1 MKTIGIIGFGNIN
14 QEVVR
19 QAVASKKIEIK
30 WILDR
35 SPSKKAKKEVRK
47 EIEQSLGK
55 KLRFVKSKEKL
66 HPETDKVDVIVE
78 ATGAIDAIEYLRY
91 KRNELKWGNEVL
103 FVTANKAMVA
113 NHLPEFF
120 GSNNNDVRIEAA
132 VAAGLPLIK
141 SLSEHIASD
150 EVQGMVGILN
160 GTTNFM
166 LDEMEK
172 SIYDS
177 RNQTYDMVLDESVQ
191 RGYAE
196 PGGAGDVDG
205 QDAAYKLQI
214 LSRIA
219 FRTDASPSADLIRGI
234 DDNKNFDRVRS
245 VDFIYANKYLEST
258 IKLVAIA
265 QTSSK
270 VEPFFLV
277 YPMLVPDYSN
287 IANIEGPDNY
297 IGIYSK
303 YLVYTDMQG
312 KGAGPEPTACAMLA
326 DVFSHKNCADN
337 SDEKQL
343 ITAFRNSD
351 EIYFSRWMV
360 RGSCYDRPGVL
371 AHIFQHF
378 ETKGINIDEVFQL
391 QIGEIGRKWTAEELD
406 FGNEQD
412 KILPFAFTTT
422 KASLGTLQEALSTL
436 PLDKKNAKG
445 QKIFPNTKKLFAF
458 YPVLE
463 RKLDAGGLQKFVI
476 EEE

>member
-14 QEVVR
+14 QEVAR
-19 QAVASKKIEIK
+19 QAIASNKIEIK

-35 SPSKKAKKEVRK
+35 SPTKKAKKEARQQLEK
-47 EIEQSLGK
+47 SLGK
-55 KLRFVKSKEKL
+55 KLRLIKSKEKL
-66 HPETDKVDVIVE
+66 RAEDDKVDVIVE
-78 ATGAIDAIEYLRY
+78 ATGAIDAIDYLRY
-91 KRNELKWGNEVL
+91 KRDKLEWGDEVL

-113 NHLPEFF
+113 SHLDEFF
-120 GSNNNDVRIEAA
+120 GPNNNDVRIEAA
-132 VAAGLPLIK
+132 VAAGLPLIR

-172 SIYDS
+172 SIADGK
-177 RNQTYDMVLDESVQ
+177 NQTYDMVLDESVQ
-191 RGYAE
+191 KGYAE

-219 FRTDASPSADLIRGI
+219 FGTDASPSADLVRGI
-234 DDNKNFDRVRS
+234 DGNETFDQVRS
-245 VDFIYANKYLEST
+245 VDFIYASKYLAST

-265 QTSSK
+265 QSTSK
-270 VEPFFLV
+270 EQPFFLV
-277 YPMLVPDYSN
+277 HPMLVPESSN

-312 KGAGPEPTACAMLA
+312 KGAGPEPTACSMLA
-326 DVFSHKNCADN
+326 DVFSHKNCAN
-337 SDEKQL
+337 NLAEKKL
-343 ITAFRNSD
+343 IPKFCSSN

-371 AHIFQHF
+371 AHIFRHF
-378 ETKGINIDEVFQL
+378 ESKGINIDEVFQL
-391 QIGEIGRKWTAEELD
+391 QTNEMGRKWSKTELN
-406 FGNEQD
+406 FGKEQE
-412 KILPFAFTTT
+412 KILPFAFTIT
-422 KASLGTLQEALSTL
+422 KTSLGELRKALSNL
-436 PLDKKNAKG
+436 KLDKRF
-445 QKIFPNTKKLFAF
+445 FPKRDKLFAF
-458 YPVLE
+458 YPLLE
-463 RKLDAGGLQKFVI
+463 RKQTENGVQRFVI
-476 EEE
+476 EEK

>member
-14 QEVVR
+14 QEVAR
-19 QAVASKKIEIK
+19 QAISSDKIEIK

-35 SPSKKAKKEVRK
+35 SPGKKVKKEARQK
-47 EIEQSLGK
+47 IEDSLGK
-55 KLRFVKSKEKL
+55 KLRFIKSKSSL
-66 HPETDKVDVIVE
+66 RPEADKVDVIVE
-78 ATGAIDAIEYLRY
+78 ATGAIGAIEYLRY
-91 KRNELKWGNEVL
+91 KRDKLKWGNEVL

-113 NHLPEFF
+113 NHLSEFF
-120 GSNNNDVRIEAA
+120 GSDNNDVRIEAA
-132 VAAGLPLIK
+132 VAAGLPLIR

-150 EVQGMVGILN
+150 KVQGMVGILN

-177 RNQTYDMVLDESVQ
+177 KKQTYDMVLDESVQ

-219 FRTDASPSADLIRGI
+219 FGTDASPSSDLVRGI
-234 DDNKNFDRVRS
+234 DDNKKFDRIRS
-245 VDFIYANKYLEST
+245 VDFIYASKYLEST

-265 QTSSK
+265 QSSSTA
-270 VEPFFLV
+270 EPFFLV
-277 YPMLVPDYSN
+277 YPMLVAKSSN

-326 DVFSHKNCADN
+326 DVFSHKNCN
-337 SDEKQL
+337 SDSEPEQL
-343 ITAFRNSD
+343 ITAFRSS
-351 EIYFSRWMV
+351 EEVYFSRWMI

-378 ETKGINIDEVFQL
+378 ESKEINIDEVFQL
-391 QIGEIGRKWTAEELD
+391 KTDEIGRKWAKEELD
-406 FGNEQD
+406 FGKEQE
-412 KILPFAFTTT
+412 KILPFAFTVT
-422 KASLGTLQEALSTL
+422 KTSLGKLQKALSTL
-436 PLDKKNAKG
+436 QLNKKF
-445 QKIFPNTKKLFAF
+445 FPKKDKLFAF
-458 YPVLE
+458 YPFLE
-463 RKLDAGGLQKFVI
+463 RKSDDNGVQKFVI
-476 EEE
+476 EEQK

>member
-14 QEVVR
+14 QEVAR
-19 QAVASKKIEIK
+19 QAVNSNKVEIK

-35 SPSKKAKKEVRK
+35 SPSKKAKKEARK
-47 EIEQSLGK
+47 QIEKSLGK
-55 KLRFVKSKEKL
+55 KLRFIKSKDKL
-66 HPETDKVDVIVE
+66 QSENDKVDVIVE

-91 KRNELKWGNEVL
+91 KRDNLNWGDEVL

-120 GSNNNDVRIEAA
+120 GSNSNDVRIEAA
-132 VAAGLPLIK
+132 VAAGLPLIR
-141 SLSEHIASD
+141 SLSEHIAAD

-172 SIYDS
+172 TIYTS
-177 RNQTYDMVLDESVQ
+177 ENQTYDMVLDESVAK
-191 RGYAE
+191 GYAE

-219 FRTDASPSADLIRGI
+219 FGTEATPNPDLIRGI
-234 DDNKNFDRVRS
+234 DDNKAFDRIRS
-245 VDFIYANKYLEST
+245 VDFIYASKYLDST

-265 QTSSK
+265 QSGSQP
-270 VEPFFLV
+270 EPFFLV
-277 YPMLVPDYSN
+277 YPMLVPKSSKLAA
-287 IANIEGPDNY
+287 IQGPDNY
-297 IGIYSK
+297 IEIYSK

-326 DVFSHKNCADN
+326 DVLSHKNCN
-337 SDEKQL
+337 SDSQRL
-343 ITAFRNSD
+343 IKKFRNND

-360 RGSCYDRPGVL
+360 RGSCYDLPGVL

-378 ETKGINIDEVFQL
+378 EDKGINIDEVFQL
-391 QIGEIGRKWTAEELD
+391 QTGEVGRKWDKKDRD
-406 FGNEQD
+406 FGKEQE
-412 KILPFAFTTT
+412 KILPFVFTVT
-422 KASLGTLQEALSTL
+422 KTNLSKLQEALSTMK
-436 PLDKKNAKG
+436 LDKKF
-445 QKIFPNTKKLFAF
+445 FPQQDKLFTF

-463 RKLDAGGLQKFVI
+463 RKLDINGVSKFVI
-476 EEE
+476 EEK

>member
-14 QEVVR
+14 QEVAR
-19 QAVASKKIEIK
+19 QAVSSNKIEIK

-35 SPSKKAKKEVRK
+35 SPGKKAKKEARQQ
-47 EIEQSLGK
+47 IEKSLGK
-55 KLRFVKSKEKL
+55 KLRFIKSKESL
-66 HPETDKVDVIVE
+66 RPISDKVDVIVE
-78 ATGAIDAIEYLRY
+78 ATGAINAIEYLRY
-91 KRNELKWGNEVL
+91 KRDNLKWGDEVL

-120 GSNNNDVRIEAA
+120 GSNSNDVRIEAA
-132 VAAGLPLIK
+132 VAAGLPLIR
-141 SLSEHIASD
+141 SLSEHIAVD

-172 SIYDS
+172 AIYACK
-177 RNQTYDMVLDESVQ
+177 NQTYDMVLDESVQ

-219 FRTDASPSADLIRGI
+219 FGTEAAANPDLVRGI
-234 DDNKNFDRVRS
+234 DDNKTFDQIRS

-258 IKLVAIA
+258 IRLVAIA
-265 QTSSK
+265 QSTSK
-270 VEPFFLV
+270 LEPFFLV
-277 YPMLVPDYSN
+277 YPMLVPKSSK
-287 IANIEGPDNY
+287 IAAIKGPDNY
-297 IGIYSK
+297 IEVYSK

-326 DVFSHKNCADN
+326 DVFSHKNCN
-337 SDEKQL
+337 SDPKDL
-343 ITAFRNSD
+343 IKNFRSSD

-371 AHIFQHF
+371 AHIFQHL
-378 ETKGINIDEVFQL
+378 ENKGINIDEVFQL
-391 QIGEIGRKWTAEELD
+391 QTGELGREWDKEELNL
-406 FGNEQD
+406 GTEQE
-412 KILPFAFTTT
+412 KVLPFFFTVT
-422 KASLGTLQEALSTL
+422 KTSLSKLQEALSTIKL
-436 PLDKKNAKG
+436 EKKF
-445 QKIFPNTKKLFAF
+445 FPKRNKLFAF

-463 RKLDAGGLQKFVI
+463 RTIDANGVQKFVI
-476 EEE
+476 EEK

>member
-14 QEVVR
+14 REVAR
-19 QAVASKKIEIK
+19 QAIASNKIEIK

-35 SPSKKAKKEVRK
+35 SPGKKAKKEARQQ
-47 EIEQSLGK
+47 IEKSLGN
-55 KLRFVKSKEKL
+55 KLRVIKSKDKL
-66 HPETDKVDVIVE
+66 DQETDKVDVIVE

-91 KRNELKWGNEVL
+91 KRDKLNWGDEVL

-113 NHLPEFF
+113 NHLSEFF

-132 VAAGLPLIK
+132 VAAGLPLIR

-172 SIYDS
+172 AICER

-191 RGYAE
+191 KGYAE

-219 FRTDASPSADLIRGI
+219 FGTDASPSADLVRGI
-234 DDNKNFDRVRS
+234 DDNKNFDRIRS
-245 VDFIYANKYLEST
+245 VDFIYANKYFDST
-258 IKLVAIA
+258 IRLVAIA
-265 QTSSK
+265 QSTSK
-270 VEPFFLV
+270 LEPFFLV
-277 YPMLVPDYSN
+277 HPMLVPKSSN
-287 IANIEGPDNY
+287 LANIEGPDNY

-337 SDEKQL
+337 LDEEQL
-343 ITAFRNSD
+343 ITNYRSSD
-351 EIYFSRWMV
+351 EIYFSRLMV

-371 AHIFQHF
+371 AHIFRHF
-378 ETKGINIDEVFQL
+378 ESKKINIDEVFQL
-391 QIGEIGRKWTAEELD
+391 QTNELGRKWAKEELN
-406 FGNEQD
+406 FGKEQE
-412 KILPFAFTTT
+412 KVLPFAFTVT
-422 KASLGTLQEALSTL
+422 KTSLGKLTEALSEL
-436 PLDKKNAKG
+436 KLDKKF
-445 QKIFPNTKKLFAF
+445 FPNKNKLFAF
-458 YPVLE
+458 YPLLE
-463 RKLDAGGLQKFVI
+463 RKSDENGVQRFVI
-476 EEE
+476 EE